1 VRPWESINATETS
14 YIMQMQMQVSGS
26 TDFSYS
32 NLSNPEPFDYS
43 ARESLLT
50 RHPASRPV
58 RRWSNGLPVHFTI

>member
-1 VRPWESINATETS
+1 
-14 YIMQMQMQVSGS
+14 MQMQMQVSGS